1 MPDIDRLVRSGDIPD
16 IKSIKGFARL
26 PVGNP
31 FGRAM
36 AEIRRPEVYARCL
49 RQVGILRR
57 LLSPERNAMRY
68 LIGLR

>member
-1 MPDIDRLVRSGDIPD
+1 V
-16 IKSIKGFARL
+16 ARDTAQL
-26 PVGNP
+26 A
-31 FGRAM
+31 RAM
-36 AEIRRPEVYARCL
+36 REIQRPDTYARCA